1 MIVGATTDI
10 YAVPSV
16 FERAH
21 DRMHTML
28 GTHETDPEMPI
39 CFERLRRKITAALSA
54 RAVGQ
59 IAVLLLHHSNVDRP
73 SWF

>member
-1 MIVGATTDI
+1 
-10 YAVPSV
+10 
-16 FERAH
+16 
-21 DRMHTML
+21 MHTML

-39 CFERLRRKITAALSA
+39 GFERLRRKITAALSA